1 MSTLIYRT
9 AACGLRDGLSTPRP
23 LSKVGLW
30 TRLLSATAVAVLAL
44 ASPSRATAAPEV
56 TDVTVYSSLDVQ
68 APVQL
73 ITALRQGYF
82 KQVGLNVTPKWYQA
96 ASDVP
101 AGMLGGSIV
110 LAHGGM
116 VNPLI
121 VADQG
126 FPVKVIAMVADY
138 QRSSQIVVSKAIAN
152 LSPADLAGKTLVAT
166 DVPAMRLF
174 WQNWT
179 AANKIDPK
187 TIRWLNTAPS
197 DGVVA
202 FNSGR
207 ADMLLSWAP
216 HTTNAVEAGGV
227 LWQDGMY
234 SYRSGKPVES
244 PVYNN
249 WGVVF
254 GSADWIRKYPNT
266 VKAYLSALYMAQAY
280 LECNPDEVSK
290 VVSAENRV
298 DPKQG
303 AAMMKLNTYEVVM
316 SKQFLGEVQNWT
328 DYFHKAGILK
338 RPLATRDLVDPSL
351 MEAVAKTTPVPAC
364 KK

>member
-9 AACGLRDGLSTPRP
+9 AACGLRDGLRTPRA
-23 LSKVGLW
+23 LSKVGFW
-30 TRLLSATAVAVLAL
+30 KRVMSVTAVAVAVLGSAGH
-44 ASPSRATAAPEV
+44 AMGAPEV
-56 TDVTVYSSLDVQ
+56 TDITVYSSLDMQ

-126 FPVKVIAMVADY
+126 FPVKVISMVADY

-187 TIRWLNTAPS
+187 SIRWLNTAPS

-227 LWQDGMY
+227 LWQDGLY
-234 SYRSGKPVES
+234 SYRSGKAVES

-249 WGVVF
+249 WGVLF

-266 VKAYLSALYMAQAY
+266 VNAYLSALYMAQAY
-280 LECNPDEVSK
+280 LECNPEEVAK
-290 VVSAENRV
+290 LMATENRV
-298 DPKQG
+298 NLKQ
-303 AAMMKLNTYEVVM
+303 ATAMMKLNTYQVVM

-328 DYFHKAGILK
+328 DFFQKSGILK
-338 RPLATRDLVDPSL
+338 RSLATRDLVDPSL
-351 MEAVAKTTPVPAC
+351 MEAVAKTTAVPAC